1 MQEKLK
7 LAKGE
12 TVAFVSSRSR
22 GFASETDVSE
32 YNVLDA
38 DGEVIGTVVFTE
50 HTAVRG
56 FRVTNTVVQKD
67 AQGNVLVSETW
78 NP

>member
-7 LAKGE
+7 LAYGE

-22 GFASETDVSE
+22 GFAGEEDISD

-38 DGEVIGTVVFTE
+38 DGKVVGTVVFTE

-56 FRVTNTVVQKD
+56 FRVTNTVIQKD
-67 AQGNVLVSETW
+67 AQGSVLVSETW